1 MTGKDHGARLQRR
14 DPNPRPSGYE
24 SLQWCR
30 VTSDLQGFREI
41 GSSSVRSH
49 LLVLVP
55 VWYPFRGSGS
65 DQARPCVAVVA
76 MSAPDATVRGVDL
89 DPSLADHLPLG
100 ISSGVFG
107 KLRGD
112 WHRLVDAAS
121 SVSTSAV
128 ELSALSGDELP
139 GLVAYLQSES
149 HLPFG
154 YVSVHAP
161 VKGIEPVRGDSLL
174 HDLPPSVRSIVV
186 HPDGTLDLDSCRGL
200 ASRLT
205 LENMD
210 FRKDAGRVAAEL
222 EPFFAA
228 LPDAGFC
235 LDIAHAHSIDPSMA
249 AAHELLDRFRV
260 RLRQVHLSSL
270 GDDGHHLPLTEG
282 DESLFAPVLD
292 RCRNV
297 PWILEALPP
306 PGWSK
311 RWAQPE

>member
-1 MTGKDHGARLQRR
+1 M
-14 DPNPRPSGYE
+14 
-24 SLQWCR
+24 
-30 VTSDLQGFREI
+30 F
-41 GSSSVRSH
+41 
-49 LLVLVP
+49 
-55 VWYPFRGSGS
+55 WYPFGTRFGVWS
-65 DQARPCVAVVA
+65 DAFPPRPDAIA
-76 MSAPDATVRGVDL
+76 MSATDATVSCMVGTPL
-89 DPSLADHLPLG
+89 LADHHPLG
-100 ISSGVFG
+100 ISTGVFAD
-107 KLRGD
+107 LRGD

-139 GLVAYLQSES
+139 GLVAYLQSEP
-149 HLPFG
+149 HVPFG

-161 VKGIEPVRGDSLL
+161 VKGIDPVRGYSLL

-249 AAHELLDRFRV
+249 AAHELLDRFRG

-270 GDDGHHLPLTEG
+270 GDDGHHLPLAEG
-282 DESLFAPVLD
+282 DEPLFAPVLD
-292 RCRNV
+292 RC
-297 PWILEALPP
+297 
-306 PGWSK
+306 
-311 RWAQPE
+311 